1 MVLTEG
7 DCDRL
12 LGFLSGERG
21 IDRTQA
27 DLLGDRI
34 GVSAGLF
41 GVEG

>member
-12 LGFLSGERG
+12 LGLLSGERG
-21 IDRTQA
+21 SDRIQA
-27 DLLGDRI
+27 DLLGDRF

-41 GVEG
+41 GLEG

>member
-7 DCDRL
+7 ECDRL
-12 LGFLSGERG
+12 LGLLSGEWG
-21 IDRTQA
+21 IDRIQA

-41 GVEG
+41 GVED